1 MASSVSLVFIVSLAL
16 NMAMPTLAATHTVG
30 DTSGWTI
37 GGDYSTWA
45 SGLKFRVGD
54 SLVFNYGPGHTVD
67 EVTQSDYKSCTT
79 GNSLSTDSSGA
90 TTITLKTAGT
100 HHFICAAPGH
110 CQGGMKLTVKV
121 KAKKVSD
128 SAAAP
133 SPAKD
138 SPSDTD
144 NTKDTP
150 TTSTTTSTTPT
161 STTPSTSTSS
171 TTTATS
177 SHTSSATPGSPICG
191 AMFIVCWISYLVL
204 RLLGI

>member
-1 MASSVSLVFIVSLAL
+1 MASSIALVFSVCLAL
-16 NMAMPTLAATHTVG
+16 NMVMPTLAATHTVG
-30 DTSGWTI
+30 DTSGWAI

-54 SLVFNYGPGHTVD
+54 SL
-67 EVTQSDYKSCTT
+67 
-79 GNSLSTDSSGA
+79 DSSGA

-100 HHFICAAPGH
+100 HYFICAAPGH
-110 CQGGMKLTVKV
+110 CQGGMKLAVKV

-138 SPSDTD
+138 SPPSDSD

-150 TTSTTTSTTPT
+150 TTSTTTSSTTPT
-161 STTPSTSTSS
+161 STTPSTSSSS
-171 TTTATS
+171 TTTAT
-177 SHTSSATPGSPICG
+177 TSSAIPASPIG
-191 AMFIVCWISYLVL
+191 VAVFIGCSISYLVL
-204 RLLGI
+204 LLL

>member
-1 MASSVSLVFIVSLAL
+1 MASSIALVFSVCLVL
-16 NMAMPTLAATHTVG
+16 NMVMPTLAATHTVG
-30 DTSGWTI
+30 DTSGWAI

-67 EVTQSDYKSCTT
+67 EVKESDYKSCST

-100 HHFICAAPGH
+100 HYFICAAPGH
-110 CQGGMKLTVKV
+110 CQGGMKLAVKV

-138 SPSDTD
+138 SPPSDSD

-150 TTSTTTSTTPT
+150 TTSTTTTSTTPT

-171 TTTATS
+171 TTTAT
-177 SHTSSATPGSPICG
+177 TSSAIPSSPIG
-191 AMFIVCWISYLVL
+191 VAVFIGCWISYLGL
-204 RLLGI
+204 RLL

>member
-1 MASSVSLVFIVSLAL
+1 MASSVALVFSVCLAL
-16 NMAMPTLAATHTVG
+16 NMVMPILAATHTVG
-30 DTSGWTI
+30 DTSGWAI

-67 EVTQSDYKSCTT
+67 EVKESDYKSCST

-100 HHFICAAPGH
+100 HYFICAAPGH
-110 CQGGMKLTVKV
+110 CQGGMKLAVKV

-138 SPSDTD
+138 SPPSDSD

-161 STTPSTSTSS
+161 STTPSSS
-171 TTTATS
+171 
-177 SHTSSATPGSPICG
+177 TSSATTATTSSAIPASPIG
-191 AMFIVCWISYLVL
+191 VAVFIGCWISYSVL
-204 RLLGI
+204 RLL

>member
-1 MASSVSLVFIVSLAL
+1 MASSVALVFSVFLAL

-30 DTSGWTI
+30 DTSGWAI

-67 EVTQSDYKSCTT
+67 EVKESDYKSCST

-100 HHFICAAPGH
+100 HYFICAAPSH
-110 CQGGMKLTVKV
+110 CQGGMKLAVKV

-138 SPSDTD
+138 SPPSDSD

-150 TTSTTTSTTPT
+150 TTSTTTTPTTPT

-171 TTTATS
+171 STTAAI
-177 SHTSSATPGSPICG
+177 SSAIPGSPIGG
-191 AMFIVCWISYLVL
+191 AVFIGCWISYLVL
-204 RLLGI
+204 RLL